1 MITIFGA
8 RFGYVSLA
16 VFATAAAFGG
26 YWAYQQGYQMGSTE
40 SST

>member
-1 MITIFGA
+1 MVTIFGA

-16 VFATAAAFGG
+16 LFTTAAVFGG
-26 YWAYQQGYQMGSTE
+26 YWAYQQGYNLGSTE